1 MSDPVSESQ
10 SNEYRCGLVAI
21 VGRPN
26 VGKSTLLN
34 KLVGQKISIT
44 SKKAQTTRHRV
55 MGMHTE
61 ENAQFVFVDTPGFQT
76 RHASTMNRAMNKRVR
91 ETLSDTDVVMML
103 VEAGRLTREDR
114 QVMELLPADRPV
126 ILVVNKIDYAKDKA
140 AFMAWLQELAA
151 VRDFTEIVPVSAKN
165 AHNLDELMKTL
176 KAYLPENPPLFDED
190 DVTDQTERQ
199 LAAELIREKVFRLC
213 GEEIPYAVAVQI
225 DKFEEE
231 GNLRRI
237 FATIL
242 VDRDGHKAIVIGKG
256 GEKLKTISTQARL
269 DMERAFD
276 SKVYLEVWV
285 KVKGGWA
292 DDVRML
298 KSLGLD

>member
-1 MSDPVSESQ
+1 MSEFK
-10 SNEYRCGLVAI
+10 CGLIAI

-34 KLVGQKISIT
+34 RLVGQKVSIT
-44 SKKAQTTRHRV
+44 SRKAQTTRHRV
-55 MGMHTE
+55 MGIHTTDE
-61 ENAQFVFVDTPGFQT
+61 AQFVFVDTPGFQT
-76 RHASTMNRAMNKRVR
+76 RYTGTMNRAMNKRVR

-103 VEAGRLTREDR
+103 VEAGRLKNEDR
-114 QVMELLPADRPV
+114 QVMELLPKDRPL
-126 ILVVNKIDYAKDKA
+126 ILVVNKIDQVKDRA
-140 AFMAWLQELAA
+140 ELMAYLQEVTAA
-151 VRDFTEIVPVSAKN
+151 HAFTEIVPVSAKQGN
-165 AHNLDELMKTL
+165 NLEELLKTL
-176 KAYLPENPPLFDED
+176 QTHLPENAPLFEAD

-213 GEEIPYAVAVQI
+213 GEEIPYGVAVAI

-242 VDRDGHKAIVIGKG
+242 VDRDSHKPIIIGKG
-256 GEKLKTISTQARL
+256 GEKLKAISTQARF

-276 SKVYLEVWV
+276 SKVYLGVWV

-298 KSLGLD
+298 RSLGLD

>member
-1 MSDPVSESQ
+1 MSTFK
-10 SNEYRCGLVAI
+10 CGLVAI

-55 MGMHTE
+55 MGIRTE
-61 ENAQFVFVDTPGFQT
+61 DDAQFVFVDTPGFQT
-76 RHASTMNRAMNKRVR
+76 RHSTTMNRAMNKRVR
-91 ETLSDTDVVMML
+91 ETLADTDAVMLL

-114 QVMELLPADRPV
+114 QVIDLLPADRPV

-140 AFMAWLQELAA
+140 AFMAWLKEVSA
-151 VRDFTEIVPVSAKN
+151 VHAFTEIVPVSAKN
-165 AHNLDELMKTL
+165 AHNLDELLKTL
-176 KAYLPENPPLFDED
+176 KTHLPENPPLFGED
-190 DVTDQTERQ
+190 DITDQTERQ

-231 GNLRRI
+231 GRLRRI

-242 VDRDGHKAIVIGKG
+242 VDRDSHKAIVIGKG
-256 GEKLKTISTQARL
+256 GEKLKTISTQARQ

-276 SKVYLEVWV
+276 GKVYLEVWV

-292 DDVRML
+292 DDVRVL

>member
-1 MSDPVSESQ
+1 MSEFK
-10 SNEYRCGLVAI
+10 CGLIAI

-34 KLVGQKISIT
+34 RIVGQKVSIT
-44 SKKAQTTRHRV
+44 SRKAQTTRHRV
-55 MGMHTE
+55 MGIHTTDE
-61 ENAQFVFVDTPGFQT
+61 AQFVFVDTPGFQT
-76 RHASTMNRAMNKRVR
+76 RYTGTMNRAMNKRVR

-103 VEAGRLTREDR
+103 VEAGRLKNEDR
-114 QVMELLPADRPV
+114 QVMELLPKDRPL
-126 ILVVNKIDYAKDKA
+126 ILVVNKIDQVKDRA
-140 AFMAWLQELAA
+140 ELMAYLQEVTAA
-151 VRDFTEIVPVSAKN
+151 HAFTEIVPVSAKQGN
-165 AHNLDELMKTL
+165 NLEELLKTL
-176 KAYLPENPPLFDED
+176 QIHLPENAPLYDAD

-199 LAAELIREKVFRLC
+199 LAAELIREKIFRLC
-213 GEEIPYAVAVQI
+213 GEEIPYGVAVAI

-242 VDRDGHKAIVIGKG
+242 VDRDTHKPIIIGKG
-256 GEKLKTISTQARL
+256 GEKLKAISSQARL

-298 KSLGLD
+298 RSLGLD

>member
-1 MSDPVSESQ
+1 MNTPPS
-10 SNEYRCGLVAI
+10 EYRCGLIAI

-55 MGMHTE
+55 MGIHTTE
-61 ENAQFVFVDTPGFQT
+61 VAQYVFVDTPGFQT

-91 ETLSDTDVVMML
+91 ETLGDTDVVMLL

-114 QVMELLPADRPV
+114 QVIDLLPKDRPV
-126 ILVVNKIDYAKDKA
+126 ILVVNKIDYAKDRGA
-140 AFMAWLQELAA
+140 LMAYLQEVAA
-151 VRDFTEIVPVSAKN
+151 AHAFAEIVPVSAKQGS
-165 AHNLDELMKTL
+165 NLDELLKTL
-176 KAYLPENPPLFDED
+176 EKHLPENPPLFGED

-213 GEEIPYAVAVQI
+213 GEEIPYAVAVAI

-231 GNLRRI
+231 GRLRRI

-242 VDRDGHKAIVIGKG
+242 VDRDSHKAIIIGKG
-256 GEKLKTISTQARL
+256 GEKLKTISTQARQ

-276 SKVYLEVWV
+276 GKVYLEVWV

-298 KSLGLD
+298 KTLGID

>member
-1 MSDPVSESQ
+1 MNDTAHFK
-10 SNEYRCGLVAI
+10 CGLVAI

-55 MGMHTE
+55 MGIHTTDE
-61 ENAQFVFVDTPGFQT
+61 AQFVFVDTPGFQT

-91 ETLSDTDVVMML
+91 ETLSDTDVVMLL
-103 VEAGRLTREDR
+103 VEAGRLTAEDR
-114 QVMELLPADRPV
+114 QVMALLPEDRPV
-126 ILVVNKIDYAKDKA
+126 ILVVNKIDHARDKGT
-140 AFMAWLQELAA
+140 FMAWLQEVAA
-151 VRDFTEIVPVSAKN
+151 VRAFTEIVPVSAKN
-165 AHNLDELMKTL
+165 AQNLDELLKTL
-176 KAYLPENPPLFDED
+176 QAHLPENPPLFDED

-256 GEKLKTISTQARL
+256 GEKLKTISTQARQ

>member
-1 MSDPVSESQ
+1 MSESPN
-10 SNEYRCGLVAI
+10 SEYRCGLVAI

-140 AFMAWLQELAA
+140 AFMVWLQELAA

-242 VDRDGHKAIVIGKG
+242 VDRNGHKAIVIGKG

>member
-1 MSDPVSESQ
+1 MSATF
-10 SNEYRCGLVAI
+10 RTGLVAI

-34 KLVGQKISIT
+34 RIVGQKVSIT
-44 SKKAQTTRHRV
+44 SRKAQTTRHRV
-55 MGMHTE
+55 MGIHTTAE
-61 ENAQFVFVDTPGFQT
+61 AQFVFVDTPGFQT
-76 RHASTMNRAMNKRVR
+76 RHSSTLNRAMNKRVR
-91 ETLSDTDVVMML
+91 ETLADTDVVLML

-114 QVMELLPADRPV
+114 QVMELLPKDRPL
-126 ILVVNKIDYAKDKA
+126 ILVVNKIDYAKDRA
-140 AFMAWLQELAA
+140 ALMAYLQEVAA
-151 VRDFTEIVPVSAKN
+151 VRDFTEIVPVSAKQGS
-165 AHNLDELMKTL
+165 NLDELLKTVQ
-176 KAYLPENPPLFDED
+176 AHLPENPPLFDAD
-190 DVTDQTERQ
+190 DITDQTERQ

-213 GEEIPYAVAVQI
+213 GEEIPYAVAVTI
-225 DKFEEE
+225 DKFEQE

-242 VDRDGHKAIVIGKG
+242 VDRASHKAIVIGKG

-269 DMERAFD
+269 DMERSFD

-298 KSLGLD
+298 RELGLD

>member
-1 MSDPVSESQ
+1 M
-10 SNEYRCGLVAI
+10 NAFKCGLIAI

-34 KLVGQKISIT
+34 RIIGQKISIT
-44 SKKAQTTRHRV
+44 SRKAQTTRHRV
-55 MGMHTE
+55 MGIHTTDE
-61 ENAQFVFVDTPGFQT
+61 AQFVFVDTRGFQT
-76 RHASTMNRAMNKRVR
+76 RHGSAMNRAMNKRVR

-114 QVMELLPADRPV
+114 QVMALLPGDRPL
-126 ILVVNKIDYAKDKA
+126 ILAVNKIDYARDRA
-140 AFMAWLQELAA
+140 ALMAYLQEVAA
-151 VRDFTEIVPVSAKN
+151 AHAFTEIVPVSAKQGS
-165 AHNLDELMKTL
+165 NLGELLKTL
-176 KAYLPENPPLFDED
+176 QAHLPENPPLFDED

-213 GEEIPYAVAVQI
+213 GEEIPYAVAVTI

-276 SKVYLEVWV
+276 GKVYLEVWV

-298 KSLGLD
+298 KSLGID

>member
-1 MSDPVSESQ
+1 MSD
-10 SNEYRCGLVAI
+10 YKCGLIAI

-34 KLVGQKISIT
+34 RIVGQKISIT
-44 SKKAQTTRHRV
+44 SRKAQTTRHRV
-55 MGMHTE
+55 MGVHTTDD
-61 ENAQFVFVDTPGFQT
+61 AQFVFVDTPGFQT
-76 RHASTMNRAMNKRVR
+76 RHSNAMNRTMNKRVR

-103 VEAGRLTREDR
+103 VEAGRLTDGDR
-114 QVMELLPADRPV
+114 QVMALLPTDRPV
-126 ILVVNKIDYAKDKA
+126 ILVVNKIDFAKDKGALMAFLQDASA
-140 AFMAWLQELAA
+140 AHA
-151 VRDFTEIVPVSAKN
+151 FTEVVPVSAKQSN
-165 AHNLDELMKTL
+165 NLDELLKTVQ
-176 KAYLPENPPLFDED
+176 AHLPVNAPLFGED

-199 LAAELIREKVFRLC
+199 LAAELIREKVFRLS
-213 GEEIPYAVAVQI
+213 GEEIPYGVAVQI

-242 VDRDGHKAIVIGKG
+242 VDREGHKAIIIGKG

-269 DMERAFD
+269 DMEHAFD

>member
-1 MSDPVSESQ
+1 MSEFK
-10 SNEYRCGLVAI
+10 CGLIAI

-34 KLVGQKISIT
+34 RIVGQKISIT
-44 SKKAQTTRHRV
+44 SRKAQTTRHRV
-55 MGMHTE
+55 MGVHTTDE
-61 ENAQFVFVDTPGFQT
+61 AQFVFVDTPGFQT
-76 RHASTMNRAMNKRVR
+76 RHTNAMNRTMNKRVR

-103 VEAGRLTREDR
+103 VEAGRLTAEDR
-114 QVMELLPADRPV
+114 QVMELLPKDRPV
-126 ILVVNKIDYAKDKA
+126 LLVVNKIDYVKDKGVLM
-140 AFMAWLQELAA
+140 AFLQEASAA
-151 VRDFTEIVPVSAKN
+151 HAFTEIVPVSAKQSN
-165 AHNLDELMKTL
+165 NLDELLKTL
-176 KAYLPENPPLFDED
+176 QTHLPENAPLFGED

-199 LAAELIREKVFRLC
+199 LAAELIREKVFRLS
-213 GEEIPYAVAVQI
+213 GEEIPYGVAVQI

-242 VDRDGHKAIVIGKG
+242 VDREGHKAIIIGKG

-269 DMERAFD
+269 DMEHAFD

>member
-1 MSDPVSESQ
+1 MSEFK
-10 SNEYRCGLVAI
+10 CGLVAI

-55 MGMHTE
+55 MGIRTE
-61 ENAQFVFVDTPGFQT
+61 DDAQFVFVDTPGFQT
-76 RHASTMNRAMNKRVR
+76 RHSTAMNRAMNKRVR
-91 ETLSDTDVVMML
+91 ETLADTDVVMLL

-114 QVMELLPADRPV
+114 QVIDLLPADRPV
-126 ILVVNKIDYAKDKA
+126 ILVVNKIDHARDKA
-140 AFMAWLQELAA
+140 AFMAWLKEASAA
-151 VRDFTEIVPVSAKN
+151 HTFSEIVPVSAKN
-165 AHNLDELMKTL
+165 AHNLDELLKTL
-176 KAYLPENPPLFDED
+176 KTYLPENPPLFGED
-190 DVTDQTERQ
+190 DITDQTERQ

-213 GEEIPYAVAVQI
+213 GEEIPYAVAVTI

-231 GNLRRI
+231 GRLRRI

-242 VDRDGHKAIVIGKG
+242 VDRDSHKAIVIGRG

-276 SKVYLEVWV
+276 GKVYLEVWV

>member
-1 MSDPVSESQ
+1 
-10 SNEYRCGLVAI
+10 R
-21 VGRPN
+21 
-26 VGKSTLLN
+26 
-34 KLVGQKISIT
+34 
-44 SKKAQTTRHRV
+44 KAQTTRHRV
-55 MGMHTE
+55 MGIHTTDE
-61 ENAQFVFVDTPGFQT
+61 AQFVFVDTPGFQT
-76 RHASTMNRAMNKRVR
+76 RYTGTMNRAMNKRVR

-103 VEAGRLTREDR
+103 VEAGRLKNEDR
-114 QVMELLPADRPV
+114 QVMELLPKDRPL
-126 ILVVNKIDYAKDKA
+126 ILVVNKIDQVKDRA
-140 AFMAWLQELAA
+140 ELMAYLQEVTAA
-151 VRDFTEIVPVSAKN
+151 HAFTEIVPVSAKQGN
-165 AHNLDELMKTL
+165 NLDELLKTL
-176 KAYLPENPPLFDED
+176 QTHLPENAPLFEAD

-213 GEEIPYAVAVQI
+213 GEEIPYGVAVAI

-242 VDRDGHKAIVIGKG
+242 VDRDTHKPIIIGKG

-298 KSLGLD
+298 RSLGLD

>member
-1 MSDPVSESQ
+1 V
-10 SNEYRCGLVAI
+10 
-21 VGRPN
+21 
-26 VGKSTLLN
+26 KT
-34 KLVGQKISIT
+34 
-44 SKKAQTTRHRV
+44 
-55 MGMHTE
+55 
-61 ENAQFVFVDTPGFQT
+61 
-76 RHASTMNRAMNKRVR
+76 
-91 ETLSDTDVVMML
+91 
-103 VEAGRLTREDR
+103 EDR
-114 QVMELLPADRPV
+114 QVMALLPGDRPL
-126 ILVVNKIDYAKDKA
+126 ILAVNKIDYARDRA
-140 AFMAWLQELAA
+140 ALMAYLQEVAA
-151 VRDFTEIVPVSAKN
+151 AHAFTEIVPVSAKQGS
-165 AHNLDELMKTL
+165 NLGELLKTL
-176 KAYLPENPPLFDED
+176 QAHLPENPPLFDED

-213 GEEIPYAVAVQI
+213 GEEIPYAVAVTI

-276 SKVYLEVWV
+276 GKVYLEVWV

-298 KSLGLD
+298 KSLGID